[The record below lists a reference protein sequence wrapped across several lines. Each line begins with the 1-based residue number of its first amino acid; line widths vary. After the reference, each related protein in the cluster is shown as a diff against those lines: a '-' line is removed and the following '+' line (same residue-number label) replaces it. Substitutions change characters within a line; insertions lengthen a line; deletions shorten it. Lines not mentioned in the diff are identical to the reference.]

1 VLLCAF
7 AGLAFGMAA
16 ALLIYRSPLSWAPE
30 ASLLTLWA
38 GMGVAICAAIAR
50 ARPAGLLQF
59 KATDILWGVGVGVL
73 LRLGAGAISGANV
86 SSFPATGSLDGL
98 VPIRWWWTQAVPA
111 ALVAPVVEE
120 LFFRAVVLVAIYQLL
135 RRSVGSLPAALTA
148 ALFSAGTFVLL
159 HAAFAAVE
167 FVSGLE
173 LFALGMVC
181 SATVLLTG
189 RIWGA
194 VLIHAVYNAAFLA
207 LIFIGTAAS

>member
-1 VLLCAF
+1 
-7 AGLAFGMAA
+7 MAA
-16 ALLIYRSPLSWAPE
+16 ALLVGRSALSWAPE

-50 ARPAGLLQF
+50 ARPAGLLRF
-59 KATDILWGVGVGVL
+59 KATDILWGVGVGLL
-73 LRLGAGAISGANV
+73 LRTGAGAISGVNI
-86 SSFPATGSLDGL
+86 SSFPTTGSLDGS

-120 LFFRAVVLVAIYQLL
+120 LFFRAVVLVAVYQIL
-135 RRSVGSLPAALTA
+135 RRSVGPLTAGLTA
-148 ALFSAGTFVLL
+148 ALSSAGTFVLL

-194 VLIHAVYNAAFLA
+194 VLIHAVYNATFVA
-207 LIFIGTAAS
+207 LTLIGTATF